1 MPEEAEL
8 VLAGSS
14 FDADT
19 LTQTIYGH
27 LFTYG
32 NLTTSGSVVLT
43 PTGSLPSPSDCLNG
57 QLINIQSGPTGSLYF
72 FNGIAWKQ
80 VMLAP

>member
-1 MPEEAEL
+1 MPEINEII
-8 VLAGSS
+8 AGTS
-14 FDADT
+14 FDT
-19 LTQTIYGH
+19 EEGIQTIYGSV
-27 LFTYG
+27 FSYG
-32 NLTTSGSVVLT
+32 DLATSGSVVLT